1 MKRQEK
7 ILIVRERLSALYPDS
22 ECTLTYKDPF
32 QLLIATQLAAQ
43 CTDARVNIVTKT
55 LYKKYPTVESFAAAD
70 LEELQQDIKS
80 TGFYHNK
87 AKNIIGCAK
96 KLLSDFGGKVPK
108 TMDELLS
115 LPGTGRKTANLVL
128 GDAFGIPG
136 IVIDTHAKRL
146 AGRIGL
152 TKEETPE
159 KIEKDLMK
167 FTPKDYWTMLGHHF
181 VDHGRAVC
189 DARKPK
195 CENCVLSDICTYAKK
210 NKK

>member
-1 MKRQEK
+1 MKRSEK
-7 ILIVRERLSALYPDS
+7 ILIVREKLNELYPDT
-22 ECTLTYKDPF
+22 ECTLTYKNPF
-32 QLLIATQLAAQ
+32 ELLIATQLAAQ
-43 CTDARVNIVTKT
+43 CTDARVNIVTKE
-55 LYKKYPTVESFAAAD
+55 LFKKYPCVEAFANAELTE
-70 LEELQQDIKS
+70 LEQDIKS

-87 AKNIIGCAK
+87 AKNIINCAK
-96 KLLSDFGGKVPK
+96 KLLSDFGGEVPK
-108 TMDELLS
+108 TMEELLS

-167 FTPKDYWTMLGHHF
+167 FVPKDYWTTLGHHF

-189 DARKPK
+189 NARKPK
-195 CENCVLSDICTYAKK
+195 CKECVLLEVCSYGEK
-210 NKK
+210 NK

>member
-7 ILIVRERLSALYPDS
+7 ILIIRERLTALYPDT
-22 ECTLTYKDPF
+22 ECTLVYENPF
-32 QLLIATQLAAQ
+32 QLLIATQLGAQ
-43 CTDARVNIVTKT
+43 CIDARVNIVTKT
-55 LYKKYPTVESFAAAD
+55 LFVKYPSVEAFANAD
-70 LEELQQDIKS
+70 LSELEQDIKS

-96 KLLSDFGGKVPK
+96 KLLSDFNGEVPK
-108 TMDELLS
+108 TMEELLS

-146 AGRIGL
+146 SGRLGL

-159 KIEKDLMK
+159 KIEKDLAK
-167 FTPKDYWTMLGHHF
+167 FVPKDYWTMLGHLF

-195 CENCVLSDICTYAKK
+195 CGECTLSDVCSYAKK
-210 NKK
+210 NK